1 MPFVN
6 YLYATPKLNPM
17 NKILVPTDFS
27 KEAGYAL
34 DGAINLAAKT
44 GAQIFLLHVVE
55 GIAEGSFATQGG
67 VPDNLSEE
75 AFTLQLL
82 KKGKH
87 DLAKLVANRNFEGIQ
102 VVTNVQVGNPYRHIA
117 RDILENEAD
126 LVIMGSQGTSGY
138 EEVLI
143 GSNAERV
150 VRHSQCPVITLKQSV
165 DFNQITDVVFAA
177 DFIQN
182 EHHVID
188 QLKKLQHLL
197 DAKLHLLK
205 VDTPNNFESSR
216 TINRRIKDF
225 VKEHSLENYTI
236 DIYNEATEE
245 DGIIYFAED
254 IDADM
259 IALATHGKTG
269 LRHLLSGS
277 IAEDVVNH
285 AQRPVWTCTVKD

>member
-1 MPFVN
+1 
-6 YLYATPKLNPM
+6 M

-55 GIAEGSFATQGG
+55 SIADGSFATQGG
-67 VPDNLSEE
+67 APDSLSEE

-87 DLAKLVANRNFEGIQ
+87 DLAKLVADRDFEGIQ

-182 EHHVID
+182 EQHVID

-197 DAKLHLLK
+197 DAKLHLVK

-225 VKEHSLENYTI
+225 VKEYSLENYTI

-259 IALATHGKTG
+259 IALATYGKTG

-285 AQRPVWTCTVKD
+285 AQRPVWTCRVKD